1 MTDVHQVNIIRNK
14 LKHAWIPFFTRFGR
28 LTTIQLA
35 TIPKILENKNVILTS
50 PTASGKTEAVVAP
63 IAERL
68 ISERWMGLTVLYIV
82 PTRALANDTFYR
94 IEGPLKDM
102 GIEVALKHGDKVSF
116 PRKIAPNFLITTPE
130 SLDSLICRHPR
141 IFENIR
147 TLILDEIH
155 ILDNT
160 YRGDQVRL
168 LIHRLEQLSSWAI
181 SIFILSATILSPEQ
195 VALRYMKEREF
206 EVIKVPGQRGINYH
220 FLQSYEDVYL
230 FAKKEH
236 WYKILFF
243 CNLRENV
250 EIVTAQISKLW
261 YPYPVIM
268 HHGSLSR
275 QIREEAES
283 IMREADVSVCVATST
298 LEVGIDI
305 GNIDLIVL
313 CEPPWSISSLLQRIG
328 RGNRKSEVVNVVAI
342 TTSEEERNLMDL
354 MFKAAISGS
363 LPVEQYKPD
372 VSVAIQQ
379 IFSYLYQCPEGLAAE
394 PILQLISPL
403 CSEIESRLIISHL
416 RKKGW
421 IEYRAGRY
429 FASTKLLDLGE
440 KGRIHS
446 NIPDPYSY
454 KVVDIDM
461 GIEIGRIAG
470 IFDEEFMLG
479 GKVWQVICLENNIL
493 KVRNLREKIAA
504 PNFQK
509 HKDRG
514 AFYWL
519 LPSELRNR

>member
-1 MTDVHQVNIIRNK
+1 MTDIRQVGSIRNR
-14 LKHAWIPFFTRFGR
+14 LKHAWIPFFTRFGK
-28 LTTIQLA
+28 LTQIQLA

-68 ISERWMGLTVLYIV
+68 ISERWMGLAVLYIV

-147 TLILDEIH
+147 ILILDEIH
-155 ILDNT
+155 MLDNT
-160 YRGDQVRL
+160 YRGDQLRL
-168 LIHRLEQLSSWAI
+168 LIHRLDQISSSSI
-181 SIFILSATILSPEQ
+181 SVCILSATIFSLEQ
-195 VALRYMKEREF
+195 VALRYMKKREF

-220 FLQSYEDVYL
+220 FLESYEDVYL

-243 CNLRENV
+243 SNLRENV
-250 EIVTAQISKLW
+250 EIVTAKIRKLC

-275 QIREEAES
+275 QLREEAES
-283 IMREADVSVCVATST
+283 IMREADVSVCVASST

-328 RGNRKSEVVNVVAI
+328 RGNRNSGVVNVVAI
-342 TTSEEERNLMDL
+342 TRSKEERNFMEL
-354 MFKAAISGS
+354 MFKAATSGN
-363 LPVEQYKPD
+363 LPVEQYESD
-372 VSVAIQQ
+372 ISVAIQQ
-379 IFSYLYQCPEGLAAE
+379 IFSYLYQIPEGLAEE

-403 CSEIESRLIISHL
+403 CSEVESQLIISHL
-416 RKKGW
+416 RKNRW
-421 IEYRAGRY
+421 IEYRGDRY
-429 FASTKLLDLGE
+429 FPSTKLLDLGE

-446 NIPDPYSY
+446 NIPDPKSY
-454 KVVDIDM
+454 RVIDIDT
-461 GIEIGRIAG
+461 GLEIGKIAG
-470 IFDEEFMLG
+470 TFDKVFMLG
-479 GKVWQVICLENNIL
+479 GKVWELIYVENNVI
-493 KVRNLREKIAA
+493 KGRKIKGEIAM
-504 PNFQK
+504 PNFQR
-509 HKDRG
+509 HKDKG
-514 AFYWL
+514 SFYWL
-519 LPSELRNR
+519 LPNELRNS